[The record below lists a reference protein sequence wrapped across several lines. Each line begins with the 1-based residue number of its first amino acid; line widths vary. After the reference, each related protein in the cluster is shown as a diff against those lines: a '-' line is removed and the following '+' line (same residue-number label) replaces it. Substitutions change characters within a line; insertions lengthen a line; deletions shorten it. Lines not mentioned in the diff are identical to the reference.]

1 MTDQNKFEEMLERLI
16 NEDRSGAEE
25 LFHEIVVAKSREIY
39 QDIIESEEEV
49 DEDEEVD
56 ESSEDDLDEMFGLDE
71 VDDDMGGDPTDD
83 MMSDIEDGD
92 DMDDM
97 GDDIGDDE
105 EIEDRVVDL
114 EDALAELQQEFEA
127 MMGDDDDM
135 GDDDMDSDDDMDDM
149 DDMGDDD
156 MDDDD
161 MDGDDETE
169 ESYAFEE
176 SDEEVDE
183 SEEEVDEVAKSATE
197 QMREY
202 VEKISAPSGG
212 DNGANSKS
220 IVAKPNNMGGTSANI
235 AKGATE
241 AGGKAAA
248 PKVDDAGNRNKPG
261 GMSAKKGMKNEPGHG
276 AEKKGKPENAA
287 DKKSLT

>member
-1 MTDQNKFEEMLERLI
+1 MDSY
-16 NEDRSGAEE
+16 D
-25 LFHEIVVAKSREIY
+25 Y
-39 QDIIESEEEV
+39 
-49 DEDEEVD
+49 
-56 ESSEDDLDEMFGLDE
+56 
-71 VDDDMGGDPTDD
+71 
-83 MMSDIEDGD
+83 
-92 DMDDM
+92 MDD
-97 GDDIGDDE
+97 I
-105 EIEDRVVDL
+105 
-114 EDALAELQQEFEA
+114 
-127 MMGDDDDM
+127 
-135 GDDDMDSDDDMDDM
+135 